1 MEKKMLVLDIDGT
14 LTNSQKEITPATKK
28 AITKVL
34 EMGHAV
40 VIASGRPTPG
50 TKKVCETLELKNYD
64 GYVLSYNGAK
74 ITKLSDNSV
83 VHQKILD
90 GKYIPEIFEFAQKND
105 MGMMTYEDNDAITGT
120 RVDEYMELEARI
132 NNIGLR
138 WVENFTEYV
147 NFPVNKCLLTKK
159 DEEAERL
166 CGELA
171 EKYKD
176 ELSIYRSE
184 PFFVE
189 IMPKGVDKAASLEV
203 LRNILNIKK
212 ENIIACGDGFNDLS
226 MIKYAGV
233 GVCMANGCAACLE
246 AADFVAPSNDSDGL
260 VSVIDKFF

>member
-90 GKYIPEIFEFAQKND
+90 GKYIPEIFEFAQK
-105 MGMMTYEDNDAITGT
+105 
-120 RVDEYMELEARI
+120 RI
-132 NNIGLR
+132 NISCVQNVPL
-138 WVENFTEYV
+138 
-147 NFPVNKCLLTKK
+147 
-159 DEEAERL
+159 ERF
-166 CGELA
+166 
-171 EKYKD
+171 EK
-176 ELSIYRSE
+176 I
-184 PFFVE
+184 VC
-189 IMPKGVDKAASLEV
+189 
-203 LRNILNIKK
+203 IK
-212 ENIIACGDGFNDLS
+212 E
-226 MIKYAGV
+226 
-233 GVCMANGCAACLE
+233 
-246 AADFVAPSNDSDGL
+246 
-260 VSVIDKFF
+260 